1 MRSTKRTTIAITI
14 ICLVGLL
21 SFPLHAESC
30 DEWPM
35 LYNNPQHTNYTEC
48 KLPSEMEVL
57 WSRRTGGVIRSSP
70 IVADNKLYIV
80 LGDHNLYCLN
90 AETGK
95 KLWKYEIGGE
105 LSSLFLG
112 ESSSIFLGK
121 LSPSPCVINGKV
133 YVGSLDGNIYCID
146 AETGEKRWSYQTKGV
161 IQSSPIVVGN
171 NLYIGSADHNLY
183 CINAETGKK
192 RWTHEIDTAVYSS
205 PAFYNNRIYV
215 ASRGYLY
222 CVDASIGEELWK
234 QKMEITHD
242 SVLIGDGKL
251 YAAGY
256 TRDGRGIY
264 CLDTE
269 TGKMIWKNTDIKV
282 PDSLALGNK
291 RIYLSIWMD
300 KASSIYCLDADTGG
314 VLWKYTEEEDKIFL
328 SLVVADNRLY
338 VRVTPS
344 YLYCIDAET
353 GEKLWEYKKELL
365 AWHTPIAIANGK
377 IYAASSN
384 IYCIGP
390 KKDTIPLYFIVLIFT
405 SSIVGVLLW
414 KKRETLKKVS
424 LAHNLM
430 LLIGIFSLSPVSLL
444 WFQEAVSFTEWF
456 TFFTI
461 LYWCLIAISSLAIL
475 LFVVEEFWKSIV
487 SLFFSFYI
495 PFSVSF
501 FIGMTIPI
509 VYSLNEDI
517 STFSASI
524 IGTSVFIPSVIY
536 LLLVL
541 LSSTSLL
548 LSNRGKNR
556 VRLVISPFLFFFALF
571 LITIYIFNENPSDA
585 AMVFIPFMVI
595 VPTIVYLA
603 HDKVLQWKEKERKN
617 KLKEEA

>member
-48 KLPSEMEVL
+48 KLLSEMEVL

-80 LGDHNLYCLN
+80 LGDHNLYCLD

-112 ESSSIFLGK
+112 EPSSIFLGK
-121 LSPSPCVINGKV
+121 LSSSPCVINGKV

-146 AETGEKRWSYQTKGV
+146 AETGEKIWSYQTGDV
-161 IQSSPIVVGN
+161 VQSSPIVVN
-171 NLYIGSADHNLY
+171 NKLYIGSADHNLY
-183 CINAETGKK
+183 CLDAETGEKI
-192 RWTHEIDTAVYSS
+192 WGHEIDTAVYSS

-215 ASRGYLY
+215 ASKGYLY

-251 YAAGY
+251 YVAGY

-269 TGKMIWKNTDIKV
+269 TGKIIWENTDIRV
-282 PDSLALGNK
+282 PDSLSFDNEKL
-291 RIYLSIWMD
+291 YLSIWMN
-300 KASSIYCLDADTGG
+300 KASGVYCLDANTGE
-314 VLWKYTEEEDKIFL
+314 VVWRYTEGEDKTFL
-328 SLVVADNRLY
+328 SLVVADNRVY

-353 GEKLWEYKKELL
+353 GEKLWECKEDLL
-365 AWHTPIAIANGK
+365 AWHTPLAIANGR

-390 KKDTIPLYFIVLIFT
+390 KKDIVSFYLGLLILT
-405 SSIVGVLLW
+405 CSLVGMLLW
-414 KKRETLKKVS
+414 KKREILKKMS
-424 LAHNLM
+424 LTHNLM
-430 LLIGIFSLSPVSLL
+430 ILIGIFSLSPVSLL
-444 WFQEAVSFTEWF
+444 WFQEGVSFTEWF
-456 TFFTI
+456 SFFTI
-461 LYWCLIAISSLAIL
+461 LYCCFIVISSLAIL
-475 LFVVEEFWKSIV
+475 LFMVEEFWKSIV

-501 FIGMTIPI
+501 FIGMAMPV

-517 STFSASI
+517 SAVSASI
-524 IGTSVFIPSVIY
+524 IGTSVLISSVIY

-541 LSSTSLL
+541 LSSISLL

-556 VRLVISPFLFFFALF
+556 VRLAISPFLFFSVLF
-571 LITIYIFNENPSDA
+571 VLTVYISDEHLSDA
-585 AMVFIPFMVI
+585 AMVFIPFMAVVPAI
-595 VPTIVYLA
+595 VHLTYN
-603 HDKVLQWKEKERKN
+603 KVFRWKEKERKTN
-617 KLKEEA
+617 